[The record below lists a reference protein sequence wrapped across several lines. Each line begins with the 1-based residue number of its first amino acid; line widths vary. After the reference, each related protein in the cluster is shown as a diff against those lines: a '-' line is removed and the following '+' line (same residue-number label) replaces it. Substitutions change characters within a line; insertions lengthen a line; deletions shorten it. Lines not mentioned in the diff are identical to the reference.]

1 MRDKSAIKIGRVD
14 FLPMRPTPRPQLG
27 GRRPPQGPNGSR
39 RWNALIRFQMPR
51 RSLPLRDWL
60 GLCGAIGIGV
70 AIAAT
75 TLGAVAV
82 GQPASSSLPN
92 LSGTYRCEGDAAA
105 CGRSGSTFTLTQS
118 GSDLQIKNEKGD
130 VGDGKLTSNIS
141 LSAGPIWNMLGVI
154 SSADNRAIAWSNGT
168 TWRKQ

>member
-1 MRDKSAIKIGRVD
+1 MRDKSAIKIGHID
-14 FLPMRPTPRPQLG
+14 FFPMRSTPRPQLG

-39 RWNALIRFQMPR
+39 HWHALKRFQIPRKGQPR
-51 RSLPLRDWL
+51 RNWL
-60 GLCGAIGIGV
+60 SFCSAIGIAI

-75 TLGAVAV
+75 TLGPVAVA
-82 GQPASSSLPN
+82 QPASSSLPN
-92 LSGTYRCEGDAAA
+92 LSGTYRCEGDAGN
-105 CGRSGSTFTLTQS
+105 CGRSGSTFTVTQS

-130 VGDGKLTSNIS
+130 AGDGKVTSNIS

-154 SSADNRAIAWSNGT
+154 NPSNNRVIQWSNGT